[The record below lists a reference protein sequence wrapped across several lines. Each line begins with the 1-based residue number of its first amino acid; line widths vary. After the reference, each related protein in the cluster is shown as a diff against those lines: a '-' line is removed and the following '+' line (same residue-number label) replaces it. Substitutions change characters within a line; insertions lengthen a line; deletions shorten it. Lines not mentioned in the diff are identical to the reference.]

1 MAALLRLTE
10 AHLVCVEG
18 PGLFIGS
25 GGRSS
30 VEKGKT
36 PPGTKPALPP
46 DRDVA
51 YSMGYTLIMVFG
63 SRNVADMVVGKARYC
78 WRRIHRA
85 ALFGGTAGPQWT
97 IMFRKDFST
106 LHPPIVAKS

>member
-1 MAALLRLTE
+1 M
-10 AHLVCVEG
+10 
-18 PGLFIGS
+18 
-25 GGRSS
+25 
-30 VEKGKT
+30 
-36 PPGTKPALPP
+36 PGTKDPDNNEPYTPTLNVGSSKLGGRRHREPSRHCPP